1 MASKNLYIRSQ
12 AFDIFQ
18 QISGGSDAFDWFD
31 QVRASRRA
39 PARAPAR
46 RTA

>member
-31 QVRASRRA
+31 QVWASRHA
-39 PARAPAR
+39 PARAPVQ
-46 RTA
+46 RTV